1 MKLLNNKIH
10 NIQWLIIGLIMSLT
24 ALIVHPEWAITLGG
38 FLLMLGAVY
47 VYFGKIFY
55 SIMVYTIADVC
66 WLVNAYQR
74 GDEFGALTVTI
85 GILVGTVV
93 VYKMQVGKF
102 RKSIRKDKE

>member
-1 MKLLNNKIH
+1 MKLSDNEIYA
-10 NIQWLIIGLIMSLT
+10 IQWLIVGLIMSLT

-38 FLLMLGAVY
+38 FLLMFGAVY

-66 WLVNAYQR
+66 WLVNAYQH
-74 GDEFGALTVTI
+74 GDGFGALTVTI
-85 GILVGTVV
+85 GIIVGTSV

-102 RKSIRKDKE
+102 RKSIRKDNE